1 MNSKKIMVIAAIL
14 VIGTILNYLYA
25 VIAQI
30 YAIPVR
36 IEFVIIAYCLLV
48 MLLSLCMGEVVGI
61 GIISGILTIISTP
74 SHSLIFSGGQVTIA
88 GDLGMA
94 LFNLVSEPAGI
105 VACFLAYACLTKK
118 ISTGAQFVTAFLATM
133 VSGLVYLLLV
143 NMFNPGLIASTSGWT
158 GDFLVQVV
166 QVAVVNGLLVQVVF
180 MVAGGRVQAAVK
192 ENTG

>member
-1 MNSKKIMVIAAIL
+1 
-14 VIGTILNYLYA
+14 
-25 VIAQI
+25 
-30 YAIPVR
+30 
-36 IEFVIIAYCLLV
+36 
-48 MLLSLCMGEVVGI
+48 
-61 GIISGILTIISTP
+61 
-74 SHSLIFSGGQVTIA
+74 
-88 GDLGMA
+88 
-94 LFNLVSEPAGI
+94 
-105 VACFLAYACLTKK
+105 
-118 ISTGAQFVTAFLATM
+118 M